1 MHSSV
6 GPRSGR
12 VRHVGRLLLV
22 LLVTLVVVEVIV
34 LVGVAVALFL
44 LGATQ
49 TILFGAGM
57 LLLAGIAGIGAMVAV
72 RPRRGA
78 RS

>member
-1 MHSSV
+1 
-6 GPRSGR
+6 
-12 VRHVGRLLLV
+12 VGRLLLV

-44 LGATQ
+44 LGATE

-57 LLLAGIAGIGAMVAV
+57 LLLAGVAGLGAMVAV

-78 RS
+78 RP